1 MRILLGLLL
10 MFPVAA
16 HAAAKALAGGAG
28 LGARRMF
35 VLLFLMLGPIKILV
49 PFVTITHGTDA
60 AFRRRLATRAL
71 FFSIAALILGG
82 ALGRTLLER
91 LEIPVP
97 VLALTVGLAL
107 FLIALGNIRDQFSEP
122 VRPISAGK
130 PPGLHLAINPLA
142 FPTIVTPSGIA
153 AIMIFAVL
161 AQDERMK
168 LTIAGITLSILLLD
182 WLAMLF
188 AHAILK
194 WLGPALQVL
203 AVVLSVTQVALGL
216 QVMLHSLSLIG
227 AFAERGN

>member
-1 MRILLGLLL
+1 
-10 MFPVAA
+10 
-16 HAAAKALAGGAG
+16 
-28 LGARRMF
+28 
-35 VLLFLMLGPIKILV
+35 
-49 PFVTITHGTDA
+49 
-60 AFRRRLATRAL
+60 
-71 FFSIAALILGG
+71 
-82 ALGRTLLER
+82 
-91 LEIPVP
+91 
-97 VLALTVGLAL
+97 
-107 FLIALGNIRDQFSEP
+107 
-122 VRPISAGK
+122 
-130 PPGLHLAINPLA
+130 
-142 FPTIVTPSGIA
+142 
-153 AIMIFAVL
+153 MIFAVL